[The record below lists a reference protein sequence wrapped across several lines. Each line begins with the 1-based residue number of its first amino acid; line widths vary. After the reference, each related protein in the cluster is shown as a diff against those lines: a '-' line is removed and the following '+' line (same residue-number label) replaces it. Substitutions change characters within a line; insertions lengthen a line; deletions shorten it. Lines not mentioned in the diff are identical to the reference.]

1 MSLDNY
7 SGSAQDIGFVRFF
20 LVYAKVLKV
29 IRIGVNYKK
38 NKKWWDKQPKQLH
51 VDNKASSE
59 AKLEFWTY
67 VARFGDVDTTSFK
80 DNLHDLSVG
89 DLFDDLEL
97 QPCKKLC

>member
-7 SGSAQDIGFVRFF
+7 SGSAYDIGFVRFF
-20 LVYAKVLKV
+20 LVYAKVLEV
-29 IRIGVNYKK
+29 IRIDVKYKK

-67 VARFGDVDTTSFK
+67 VGRFGDFYTRNFK
-80 DNLHDLSVG
+80 DDLHDLSLA
-89 DLFDDLEL
+89 DPFDDPEL
-97 QPCKKLC
+97 QPCTELC